1 VQAVA
6 KDPDAIGISNVH
18 YATPAVKA
26 LPLATPDHSVPIA
39 PSRENVAS
47 RAYPLTRSVYMVVDP
62 ESLRKTPAVSEF
74 LRYVLS
80 EQGSEAVAKE
90 GEYLPLPPEVA
101 ARELHD
107 LNGD

>member
-1 VQAVA
+1 
-6 KDPDAIGISNVH
+6 
-18 YATPAVKA
+18 
-26 LPLATPDHSVPIA
+26 
-39 PSRENVAS
+39 
-47 RAYPLTRSVYMVVDP
+47 MVFDP
-62 ESLRKTPAVSEF
+62 EALRKTPAVSEF

-80 EQGSEAVAKE
+80 EQGSEAVANE